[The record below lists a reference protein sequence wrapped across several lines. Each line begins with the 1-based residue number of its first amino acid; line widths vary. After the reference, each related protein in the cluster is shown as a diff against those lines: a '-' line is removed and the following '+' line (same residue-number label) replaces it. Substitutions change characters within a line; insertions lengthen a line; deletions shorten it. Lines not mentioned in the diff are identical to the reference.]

1 MRGVRCHC
9 PANKDTDVAREIT
22 VLDQVISSR
31 KTLSFDS
38 IFSSIA
44 SVPPEDVESRY
55 SSLTEEDFAYVA
67 DKLDV
72 EVAAIKA
79 VVLIEAGTQMKGF
92 WSPGVPVANFD
103 RKMYARFRKKGGRE
117 KEA

>member
-1 MRGVRCHC
+1 MSRTLIANILTVAMALLCGESVATV
-9 PANKDTDVAREIT
+9 PQNKDTDVAREIT

-92 WSPGVPVANFD
+92 W
-103 RKMYARFRKKGGRE
+103 
-117 KEA
+117 